1 MLISIDQKSEENFV
15 VNMMMSAATEK
26 LSGIL
31 WCWLWDWGQ
40 TLAGGTN

>member
-1 MLISIDQKSEENFV
+1 METFNFHIMLISIDQKSEENFV

-31 WCWLWDWGQ
+31 
-40 TLAGGTN
+40 